1 MNFRSTLAHSRS
13 HTTGYDLFIFEWGF
27 RPGEPSI
34 ATLLSSMFIHADW
47 KHLLGNLLI
56 LFIFGDNVE
65 HRLGPRIY
73 LLAYLGMGICATL
86 FFSVFS
92 MGSNIPLV
100 GASGAI
106 SGVLG
111 MYFLWFPLNRVKVFI
126 WFFWFIQV
134 HYLPARIVLGIYLFI
149 DNVLPFL
156 FGGRG
161 GGVAHGAHIG
171 GFVAGLLAAQAI
183 HKLNL
188 FRFRESGA
196 ASVWGRSADAVH
208 LDDFRSALHEKNW
221 DDLVSAWGKL
231 SSQEMASI
239 DDWEWL
245 EAADGLTE
253 DNRFETA
260 LGILQRFIATRYH
273 SSLLALAHLRAGLI
287 QLRGLHRYPAAYQ
300 HLLAVLDLEPP
311 VDVAQTARAALEESK
326 STDEKRPGRSPLNIS
341 RRLHPPGGSFN
352 V

>member
-1 MNFRSTLAHSRS
+1 MTFSSLS
-13 HTTGYDLFIFEWGF
+13 GGF
-27 RPGEPSI
+27 GPVNRRWERF
-34 ATLLSSMFIHADW
+34 SSMFIHADW

-73 LLAYLGMGICATL
+73 LLAYLGMGVCATL
-86 FFSVFS
+86 FFSAFS

-188 FRFRESGA
+188 FRFRES
-196 ASVWGRSADAVH
+196 
-208 LDDFRSALHEKNW
+208 E
-221 DDLVSAWGKL
+221 
-231 SSQEMASI
+231 
-239 DDWEWL
+239 
-245 EAADGLTE
+245 
-253 DNRFETA
+253 
-260 LGILQRFIATRYH
+260 
-273 SSLLALAHLRAGLI
+273 
-287 QLRGLHRYPAAYQ
+287 QLRSGG
-300 HLLAVLDLEPP
+300 V
-311 VDVAQTARAALEESK
+311 
-326 STDEKRPGRSPLNIS
+326 RPMLFISMTFVPRSM
-341 RRLHPPGGSFN
+341 RRIGTIW
-352 V
+352 